1 MNMYGIRIEA
11 FWCSKNHGEF
21 LGTKTLG
28 ECVSFMQKHTFMKFE
43 KLNVLFVL
51 FRNLEFVLLKAMLAV
66 AHYPLLEKIRQK

>member
-1 MNMYGIRIEA
+1 MCGIRLKLFSAAKI
-11 FWCSKNHGEF
+11 SGNF

-28 ECVSFMQKHTFMKFE
+28 ECVSFMLKHIFMEFE